1 MKTLLLTMSLACPV
15 IVAMTACAEHTMEP
29 AANGP
34 SWLLADVRGAVE
46 AEHEANAEF
55 HEGPDHWAGIEMKFT
70 LSSSGEDALGRWR
83 TFRIVRYGSGRPESG
98 TYPLL
103 RFDLLDPEATGTL
116 IQFTRT
122 EEDGMRHWTS
132 TSGTLTITASSEE
145 RVEGR
150 FEFTAIECGPRE
162 CAPDPTTIRV
172 TGSFSALPHDPTAG
186 VPVPG
191 DGH

>member
-1 MKTLLLTMSLACPV
+1 MKTLLLTPTLAFLA
-15 IVAMTACAEHTMEP
+15 IVALAACEERPLEP
-29 AANGP
+29 PSDGP
-34 SWLLADVRGAVE
+34 SWLLADLRGAVE
-46 AEHEANAEF
+46 EEHEANARF
-55 HEGPDHWAGIEMKFT
+55 NEGPHHWAGIEMTFGVF
-70 LSSSGEDALGRWR
+70 SSGAEDALGRWSK
-83 TFRIVRYGSGRPESG
+83 FGIVRYGAGRPEPG

-103 RFDLLDPEATGTL
+103 RFDLTNPEATGTL
-116 IQFTRT
+116 MRFTRQ
-122 EEDGMRHWTS
+122 DGDRMRQWTS

-150 FEFTAIECGPRE
+150 FEFTAIECGTRE

-191 DGH
+191 P